1 MGEVRN
7 VQILGAAADAYNK
20 VKSSKKTRKNKVSH
34 GGGLSNAPPG
44 ASITSASN
52 LQGGAAMSAQLAKTF
67 VGGAY
72 GGIPQKVEMLAPPID
87 KLSDTVDLTALKD
100 PLTPEAPKPAS
111 IPTAPMV
118 GGKRV
123 LLAPKK
129 KTKSVL
135 HLAAPAGKRKGA
147 STRKIKVHLAG
158 MKKRLT
164 QVKSIKQESETKKIE
179 DIRKC
184 LEEAKL
190 IKPLKPG
197 KKSPPEK
204 MLRDI
209 YEGYIV
215 LRSRVL

>member
-1 MGEVRN
+1 MDNSVRN
-7 VQILGAAADAYNK
+7 VQILGSAADAYNK

-87 KLSDTVDLTALKD
+87 TPSNTVAKD
-100 PLTPEAPKPAS
+100 PLTPEPPKPAS
-111 IPTAPMV
+111 IPTPTMV

-164 QVKSIKQESETKKIE
+164 QVKNIKQESETKKIE

>member
-1 MGEVRN
+1 MADSVRN
-7 VQILGAAADAYNK
+7 VQILGSAADAYNK

-34 GGGLSNAPPG
+34 GGGLSNTPPG
-44 ASITSASN
+44 VSITSASN
-52 LQGGAAMSAQLAKTF
+52 LQAGAAMSTQLAKTF

-87 KLSDTVDLTALKD
+87 TPSNTVAKD
-100 PLTPEAPKPAS
+100 PLTPEPPAPAS
-111 IPTAPMV
+111 IPTQPMV
-118 GGKRV
+118 GGKRLV
-123 LLAPKK
+123 LAPKK
-129 KTKSVL
+129 KPKSVL
-135 HLAAPAGKRKGA
+135 HLAAPAGKRRGA
-147 STRKIKVHLAG
+147 STKKIKVHLAG

-164 QVKSIKQESETKKIE
+164 QVKNIREESQSKELN

-197 KKSPPEK
+197 KKPVPEK